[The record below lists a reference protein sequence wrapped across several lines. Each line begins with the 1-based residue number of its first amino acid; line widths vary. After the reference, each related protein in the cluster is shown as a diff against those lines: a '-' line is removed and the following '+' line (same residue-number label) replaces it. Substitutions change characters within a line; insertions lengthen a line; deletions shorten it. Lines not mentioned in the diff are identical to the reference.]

1 MEPLKEITLYLEG
14 FSEADKEKL
23 LSVLVLAE
31 IRLKSSWVVQAQQEN
46 ADVCLYKE
54 CSSQAVDHPG
64 PVICYVEPNTDPG
77 DREQEGI
84 FFLRVDATGVPP
96 FSVLVSVLNQADAW
110 LARMPEQ
117 GVSAPLRDPVNA
129 EELPADAKSVDLPS
143 TDQSASDEQAD
154 DTPSAVFADEADI
167 PTLTPVE
174 DVAPAK
180 KPVLSGGLDAIDE
193 RAPQAG
199 DEARKLPWLGPIAEY
214 IQNLERGS
222 HYHKILLQSG
232 EVILLDFDQE
242 KFYSSVELESFLEG
256 NGDNKTSYISSMD
269 RQGFITE
276 LHKQDYFERPLSNLK
291 WFMALYSNVRSL
303 VVDIDNQVYMLSA
316 WPANDLPGLRRDHLK
331 LAAFMRA
338 KRASIAEISAET
350 GIAVERIQSF
360 VEACYYEGLIQTD
373 REPEE
378 KSKSIPEKPRG
389 FWGGVLRKIKW

>member
-1 MEPLKEITLYLEG
+1 MEPLKEITLYLGG

-31 IRLKSSWVVQAQQEN
+31 IRLKSSWVVQAQQDN

-64 PVICYVEPNTDPG
+64 PVICCVEPDIDPG

-84 FFLRVDATGVPP
+84 FFLRVDSTGVPL

-110 LARMPEQ
+110 LTRMSEQ
-117 GVSAPLRDPVNA
+117 LASGSLREPVSEN
-129 EELPADAKSVDLPS
+129 ELSTDAPS
-143 TDQSASDEQAD
+143 TSDQYFSGEQTD
-154 DTPSAVFADEADI
+154 DTPSAAFADEADI

-174 DVAPAK
+174 DVALEK
-180 KPVLSGGLDAIDE
+180 KPVLGGLDAIEEQISQSEE
-193 RAPQAG
+193 RV
-199 DEARKLPWLGPIAEY
+199 RKLPWLGPIAEY

-242 KFYSSVELESFLEG
+242 KFYSSAELESFLEG

-269 RQGFITE
+269 RQGFIIE

-316 WPANDLPGLRRDHLK
+316 WPANDLPGLQKNHLK

-350 GIAVERIQSF
+350 GIAIDLIQSF

-373 REPEE
+373 REVEE
-378 KSKSIPEKPRG
+378 KSKNIPEKPRS